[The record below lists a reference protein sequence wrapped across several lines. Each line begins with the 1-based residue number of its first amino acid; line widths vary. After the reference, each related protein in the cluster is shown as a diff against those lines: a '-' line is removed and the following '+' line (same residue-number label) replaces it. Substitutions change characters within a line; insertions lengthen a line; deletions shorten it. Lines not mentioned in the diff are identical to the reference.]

1 MTILFKCDK
10 VIRSIKNKIVK
21 KGERKSMKKRK
32 YLALLLAAGMI
43 VQTALSTGGVVQVQ
57 AAEDTYVKTDELTD
71 NDTAAPKKDKTIP
84 SKNQYEY
91 QKQELAAFCHF
102 GPNTFNEI
110 EWGEHYGDKT
120 PNEIFKLTEDFDA
133 DTLVKTLKEA
143 GFKKLI
149 VTAKHHDGFCIWAS
163 EATQYDVSGATN
175 YQGGK
180 GDVLADIS
188 KACTEHDM
196 DMGLYLSPWDIH
208 DESYGYKD
216 ASGKAL
222 VEFVDTNNDGKPDKN
237 QPVNGL
243 TWEQVKQ
250 QDAKD
255 YNKYYNDQ
263 LIEILGNDKYGN
275 KGHFKEVWMDGAKG
289 SGAGYQEYDFKKWF
303 DTIQQYEGIA
313 GNQVDDCM
321 LFGAEAYTTVR
332 WIGNENGFAAEE
344 TWSKSNVDKAKNTI
358 NSNSSGGYTKGFPDG
373 NQWTVPEADARIT
386 SGWFWGDSKKT
397 PKTMEELSEM
407 YFRSVGHNA
416 PLLLNVPPNNKGKV
430 DDAILRRVT
439 EFGTAINKTFEKN
452 LAKDAEVSA
461 TEVRGKD
468 TTYSPQNV
476 LDGKDDTYWTVNDET
491 KSGTLLI
498 DLKKDTLFDVVSIEE
513 SIEFGQRIGKFKVEY
528 QTANGEWKKFDEGTT
543 VGAKRL
549 SRRSPVKSS
558 KIRITVTAHESAENK
573 IPMISEVGV
582 YKAAAGM
589 EAPNGIPE
597 GLQVVD
603 DRAFTADG
611 WSKESGDQFIEG
623 TGMWCRPN
631 AEATVKFTGTKV
643 WLVGTIDPSHG
654 PADVYID
661 GNKVASI
668 NTKSDKRKLQQRI
681 FESDTLKEGKHTL
694 KIVNTGTGTEAIGV
708 DAALVLNNGGKGM
721 FQIEYPSYRVN
732 ENTKTPIMVKR
743 LGGTKGEATVQF
755 QVNPGSAWQ
764 DHFNADG
771 NMELKFADG
780 QTEAQAHVE
789 TRRVPGETGD
799 LSFTAVLA
807 DPTNG
812 TIIGFNNPATVT
824 IADSEQYTK
833 EKVKEKLAQIEK
845 AGYNE
850 AQYTSGSWEALQAAI
865 KDAKAVMEKTNAGA
879 QDYAEAC
886 TKLEAAL
893 NSLTKRSTYTDEDRF
908 IMPRLKGRTKQLE
921 AEHFILDKG
930 TSENGKHVRLVA
942 DDKASNG
949 QKVGWFEK
957 GNIIKVPFHA
967 DKAGTYTFKATYQSG
982 RLASGKQPNS
992 LNWSGKNVTAGSK
1005 ADIYGTESNGTKY
1018 ETLEFD
1024 VEITAAGDGELIF
1037 TADDKGSPNLDKF
1050 EVTAKEVPMEKYT
1063 ITSSVAEGEQGTIS
1077 PLGAVEVEEGSSKEF
1092 EMKPNEG
1099 YAVKDVVVDGKSV
1112 GSRTKY
1118 TFEEVLANG
1127 HTITA
1132 TFEKEMYA
1140 EDNRFEFPVDG
1151 NAKTLEAERLEA
1163 KNVED
1168 PSDGQWKMEVKEAD
1182 WASGGKFVNSMNKG
1196 DTLTLYYNAP
1206 QAGEYT
1212 VTLSYRSG
1220 STQNGFK
1227 WAEKD
1232 GKIEAGEVTAGASSA
1247 DATHTKEFKLN
1258 VKTAGEG
1265 CLVFTA
1271 FDTKAPQLD
1280 KFDIKSP
1287 GTPVPPISAVEL
1299 EAAVKAAKGLDLNDY
1314 KDDDAK
1320 TAFTAKL
1327 AEAEKLLADIAGGSF
1342 AGTQDEVNQMAKEL
1356 KAAQDAL
1363 NEKEQTP
1370 QVNKDTLKEAIGK
1383 AEALDLTQYKEEGK
1397 AEFNA
1402 ALQNAKAVLEKADA
1416 DQDEID
1422 QATLALNTAI
1432 QNLKPV
1438 DGGSGDGNGEGN
1450 GNGSTGG
1457 NGNGSGSTG
1466 GSGNGSGNTGGNG
1479 STGGSGTGNSAV
1491 QTGDSSNLFVY
1502 AGTLLLAAA
1511 AFVFGFRRRNQE
1523 K

>member
-43 VQTALSTGGVVQVQ
+43 AQTALSTGGVVQVQ

-71 NDTAAPKKDKTIP
+71 NDTAAPKKDSVIP

-102 GPNTFNEI
+102 GMNTYTGS
-110 EWGEHYGDKT
+110 EWGNGKEN
-120 PNEIFKLTEDFDA
+120 PNQFQLTNDFDEE
-133 DTLVKTLKEA
+133 TYVKAIHDA

-149 VTAKHHDGFCIWAS
+149 ITAKHHDGFCIWPS
-163 EATQYDVSGATN
+163 EMTTHDTETAGYE
-175 YQGGK
+175 
-180 GDVLADIS
+180 GDVLEELS
-188 KACTEHDM
+188 RACTKYNI
-196 DMGLYLSPWDIH
+196 DMGLYLSPWDVNS
-208 DESYGYKD
+208 EYYGYKD
-216 ASGKAL
+216 KAGKKL
-222 VEFVDTNNDGKPDKN
+222 VGADG
-237 QPVNGL
+237 QPLNGK
-243 TWEQVKQ
+243 TWDQVKQ
-250 QDAKD
+250 EDALD
-255 YNKYYNDQ
+255 YNEYYDNQ
-263 LIEILGNDKYGN
+263 LKEILGNDKYGN
-275 KGHFKEVWMDGAKG
+275 NGHFKEVWMDGAKDTNDK
-289 SGAGYQEYDFKKWF
+289 SNAQDYDFQRWF
-303 DTIQQYEGIA
+303 KTIQQYEGKA
-313 GNQVDDCM
+313 SGKYEDDCL
-321 LFGAEAYTTVR
+321 LFGAESYTTVR
-332 WIGNENGFAAEE
+332 WIGNERGYAAEE
-344 TWSKSNVDKAKNTI
+344 TWAKSTIDRENNTI
-358 NSNSSGGYTKGFPDG
+358 NSNSRDGYTKGFPNG
-373 NQWTVPEADARIT
+373 NQWTVPEADTKIT
-386 SGWFWGDSKKT
+386 SGWFWGESKKT
-397 PKTMEELSEM
+397 PLSMEQLAGI
-407 YFRSVGHNA
+407 YFGSVGHNA
-416 PLLLNVPPNNKGKV
+416 TLLLNVPPNKQGTV
-430 DDAILRRVT
+430 DADILARVA
-439 EFGTAINKTFEKN
+439 EFGKAVQNTFDKN
-452 LAKDAEVSA
+452 LAEKASVSA
-461 TEVRGKD
+461 TEVRGNSKK
-468 TTYSPQNV
+468 YSPENL
-476 LDGKDDTYWTVNDET
+476 LDGNDETYWTVGDGT
-491 KSGTLLI
+491 TSGKVLI
-498 DLKKDTLFDVVSIEE
+498 DLGESKKFDVVSIEE
-513 SIEFGQRIGKFKVEY
+513 AIQFGQRIGSFKVEY
-528 QTANGEWKKFDEGTT
+528 KNGNGEWKTFDQGTT
-543 VGAKRL
+543 IGAKRL
-549 SRRSPVKSS
+549 CRKKAVKAD
-558 KIRITVTAHESAENK
+558 KLRITVTAHNQAENK
-573 IPMISEVGV
+573 VPILSEIGV
-582 YKAAAGM
+582 YEAAEGF
-589 EAPNGIPE
+589 ELGTGIPS
-597 GLQVVD
+597 GLQTKD
-603 DRAFTADG
+603 DRGFTLSSG
-611 WSKESGDQFIEG
+611 WHQETNDQMIEG
-623 TGMWCRPN
+623 TGIWINGNGNGAN
-631 AEATVKFTGTKV
+631 APYAETKFKGTKAWV
-643 WLVGTIDPSHG
+643 IGTIDQKHG

-661 GNKVASI
+661 GKKVASI
-668 NTKSDKRKLQQRI
+668 NTYSATRKLGQI
-681 FESDTLKEGKHTL
+681 LYETNTLEDKEHTL
-694 KIVNTGTGTEAIGV
+694 KIVNTGSNTQAVGL
-708 DAALVLNNGGKGM
+708 DAVAYLDNGGKGM
-721 FQIEYPSYRVN
+721 VELEKDAYRVN
-732 ENTKTPIMVKR
+732 EDTKYPIKLKR
-743 LGGTKGEATVQF
+743 VGGTNGELTVQF
-755 QVNPGSAWQ
+755 EVAPGSAYQ
-764 DHFNADG
+764 KHFDADG
-771 NMELKFADG
+771 NMTVTFKDG
-780 QTEAQAHVE
+780 QEEAEAFVTTKRVKEKEGDVYFSAYLSAPTE
-789 TRRVPGETGD
+789 D
-799 LSFTAVLA
+799 VLL
-807 DPTNG
+807 
-812 TIIGFNNPATVT
+812 GFITKAKIT
-824 IADSEQYTK
+824 IADTESYDKQELLDKIK
-833 EKVKEKLAQIEK
+833 ETEK
-845 AGYNE
+845 AGYQESLYTTASYKNYVDALKAAKE
-850 AQYTSGSWEALQAAI
+850 AAKKANLTQEEAAKACAALDAAI
-865 KDAKAVMEKTNAGA
+865 A
-879 QDYAEAC
+879 
-886 TKLEAAL
+886 
-893 NSLTKRSTYTDEDRF
+893 SLTKRSTFSETD
-908 IMPRLKGRTKQLE
+908 RLQFPKVKGRSTTVE
-921 AEHFILDKG
+921 AEYFVLDSSKAGKG
-930 TSENGKHVRLVA
+930 KEVRIQP
-942 DDKASNG
+942 DTGASNG
-949 QKVGWFEK
+949 AKVGWFEK

-1232 GKIEAGEVTAGASSA
+1232 GKIEVGEVTAGASSA

-1327 AEAEKLLADIAGGSF
+1327 EEAEKLLADIAGGSF
-1342 AGTQDEVNQMAKEL
+1342 AGTQDDVNQMAKEL
-1356 KAAQDAL
+1356 KAAQEAL
-1363 NEKEQTP
+1363 NEKDQTP

-1416 DQDEID
+1416 DQDEVD
-1422 QATLALNTAI
+1422 QAALALNTAI

-1466 GSGNGSGNTGGNG
+1466 GSGNGSGNAGGNG

>member
-10 VIRSIKNKIVK
+10 VIRSMKNKIVK

-43 VQTALSTGGVVQVQ
+43 AQTALSTGGVVQVQ

-71 NDTAAPKKDKTIP
+71 NDTAAPKKDSVIP

-102 GPNTFNEI
+102 GMNTYTGS
-110 EWGEHYGDKT
+110 EWGNGKEN
-120 PNEIFKLTEDFDA
+120 PNQFQLTNDFDEE
-133 DTLVKTLKEA
+133 TYVKAIHDA

-149 VTAKHHDGFCIWAS
+149 ITAKHHDGFCIWPS
-163 EATQYDVSGATN
+163 EMTTHDTETAGYE
-175 YQGGK
+175 
-180 GDVLADIS
+180 GDVLEELS
-188 KACTEHDM
+188 RACTKYNI
-196 DMGLYLSPWDIH
+196 DMGLYLSPWDVNS
-208 DESYGYKD
+208 EYYGYKD
-216 ASGKAL
+216 K
-222 VEFVDTNNDGKPDKN
+222 DGKKLVGADG
-237 QPVNGL
+237 QPLNGK
-243 TWEQVKQ
+243 TWDQVKQ
-250 QDAKD
+250 EDALD
-255 YNKYYNDQ
+255 YNEYYDNQ
-263 LIEILGNDKYGN
+263 LKEILGNDKYGN
-275 KGHFKEVWMDGAKG
+275 NGHFKEVWMDGAKDTNDK
-289 SGAGYQEYDFKKWF
+289 SNAQDYDFQRWF
-303 DTIQQYEGIA
+303 KTIQQYEGKA
-313 GNQVDDCM
+313 SGKYEDDCL
-321 LFGAEAYTTVR
+321 LFGAESYTTVR
-332 WIGNENGFAAEE
+332 WIGNERGYAAEE
-344 TWSKSNVDKAKNTI
+344 TWAKSTIDRENNTI
-358 NSNSSGGYTKGFPDG
+358 NSNSRDGYTKGFPNG
-373 NQWTVPEADARIT
+373 NQWTVPEADTKIT
-386 SGWFWGDSKKT
+386 SGWFWGESKKT
-397 PKTMEELSEM
+397 PLSMEQLAGI
-407 YFRSVGHNA
+407 YFGSVGHNA
-416 PLLLNVPPNNKGKV
+416 TLLLNVPPNKQGTV
-430 DDAILRRVT
+430 DADILARVA
-439 EFGTAINKTFEKN
+439 EFGKAVQNTFDKN
-452 LAKDAEVSA
+452 LAEKASVSA
-461 TEVRGKD
+461 TEVRGNSKK
-468 TTYSPQNV
+468 YSPENL
-476 LDGKDDTYWTVNDET
+476 LDGNDETYWTVGDGT
-491 KSGTLLI
+491 TSGKVLI
-498 DLKKDTLFDVVSIEE
+498 DLGESKKFDVVSIEE
-513 SIEFGQRIGKFKVEY
+513 AIQFGQRIGSFKVEY
-528 QTANGEWKKFDEGTT
+528 KNGNGEWKTFDQGTT
-543 VGAKRL
+543 IGAKRL
-549 SRRSPVKSS
+549 CRKKAVKAD
-558 KIRITVTAHESAENK
+558 KLRITVTAHNQAENK
-573 IPMISEVGV
+573 VPILSEIGV
-582 YKAAAGM
+582 YEAAEGF
-589 EAPNGIPE
+589 ELGTGIPS
-597 GLQVVD
+597 GLQTKD
-603 DRAFTADG
+603 DRGFTLSSG
-611 WSKESGDQFIEG
+611 WHQETNDQMIEG
-623 TGMWCRPN
+623 TGIWINGNGNGAN
-631 AEATVKFTGTKV
+631 APYAETKFKGTKAWV
-643 WLVGTIDPSHG
+643 IGTIDQKHG

-661 GNKVASI
+661 GKKVASI
-668 NTKSDKRKLQQRI
+668 NTYSATRKLGQI
-681 FESDTLKEGKHTL
+681 LYETNTLEDKEHTL
-694 KIVNTGTGTEAIGV
+694 KIVNTGSNTQAVGL
-708 DAALVLNNGGKGM
+708 DAVAYLDNGGKGM
-721 FQIEYPSYRVN
+721 VELEKDAYRVN
-732 ENTKTPIMVKR
+732 EDTKYPIKLKR
-743 LGGTKGEATVQF
+743 VGGTNGELTVQF
-755 QVNPGSAWQ
+755 EVAPGSAYQ
-764 DHFNADG
+764 KHFDADG
-771 NMELKFADG
+771 NMTVTFKDG
-780 QTEAQAHVE
+780 QEEAEAFVTTKRVKEKEGDVYFSAYLSAPTE
-789 TRRVPGETGD
+789 D
-799 LSFTAVLA
+799 VLL
-807 DPTNG
+807 
-812 TIIGFNNPATVT
+812 GFITKAKIT
-824 IADSEQYTK
+824 IADTESYDKQELLDKIK
-833 EKVKEKLAQIEK
+833 ETEK
-845 AGYNE
+845 AGYQESLYTTASYKNYVDALKAAKE
-850 AQYTSGSWEALQAAI
+850 AAKKANLTQEEAAKACAALDAAI
-865 KDAKAVMEKTNAGA
+865 A
-879 QDYAEAC
+879 
-886 TKLEAAL
+886 
-893 NSLTKRSTYTDEDRF
+893 SLTKRSTFSETD
-908 IMPRLKGRTKQLE
+908 RLQFPKVKGRSTTVE
-921 AEHFILDKG
+921 AEYFVLDSSKAEKG
-930 TSENGKHVRLVA
+930 KEVRIQP
-942 DDKASNG
+942 DTGASNG
-949 QKVGWFEK
+949 AKVGWFEK

-982 RLASGKQPNS
+982 RLASRKQPNS

-1327 AEAEKLLADIAGGSF
+1327 EEAEKLLADIAGGSF
-1342 AGTQDEVNQMAKEL
+1342 AGTQDDVNQMAKEL
-1356 KAAQDAL
+1356 KAAQEAL
-1363 NEKEQTP
+1363 NEKDQTP

-1416 DQDEID
+1416 DQDEVD
-1422 QATLALNTAI
+1422 QAALALNTAI

-1466 GSGNGSGNTGGNG
+1466 GSGNGSGNAGGNG

>member
-10 VIRSIKNKIVK
+10 VIRSMKNKIVK

-43 VQTALSTGGVVQVQ
+43 AQTALSTGGVVQVQ

-344 TWSKSNVDKAKNTI
+344 TWSKSNVDKEKNTI

-528 QTANGEWKKFDEGTT
+528 QTG
-543 VGAKRL
+543 
-549 SRRSPVKSS
+549 
-558 KIRITVTAHESAENK
+558 
-573 IPMISEVGV
+573 
-582 YKAAAGM
+582 
-589 EAPNGIPE
+589 
-597 GLQVVD
+597 
-603 DRAFTADG
+603 
-611 WSKESGDQFIEG
+611 
-623 TGMWCRPN
+623 
-631 AEATVKFTGTKV
+631 
-643 WLVGTIDPSHG
+643 
-654 PADVYID
+654 
-661 GNKVASI
+661 
-668 NTKSDKRKLQQRI
+668 
-681 FESDTLKEGKHTL
+681 
-694 KIVNTGTGTEAIGV
+694 
-708 DAALVLNNGGKGM
+708 NNGW
-721 FQIEYPSYRVN
+721 R
-732 ENTKTPIMVKR
+732 
-743 LGGTKGEATVQF
+743 
-755 QVNPGSAWQ
+755 
-764 DHFNADG
+764 
-771 NMELKFADG
+771 
-780 QTEAQAHVE
+780 E
-789 TRRVPGETGD
+789 TSQPQK
-799 LSFTAVLA
+799 
-807 DPTNG
+807 PC
-812 TIIGFNNPATVT
+812 
-824 IADSEQYTK
+824 K
-833 EKVKEKLAQIEK
+833 
-845 AGYNE
+845 
-850 AQYTSGSWEALQAAI
+850 I
-865 KDAKAVMEKTNAGA
+865 K
-879 QDYAEAC
+879 
-886 TKLEAAL
+886 
-893 NSLTKRSTYTDEDRF
+893 
-908 IMPRLKGRTKQLE
+908 
-921 AEHFILDKG
+921 
-930 TSENGKHVRLVA
+930 
-942 DDKASNG
+942 
-949 QKVGWFEK
+949 
-957 GNIIKVPFHA
+957 
-967 DKAGTYTFKATYQSG
+967 
-982 RLASGKQPNS
+982 
-992 LNWSGKNVTAGSK
+992 
-1005 ADIYGTESNGTKY
+1005 
-1018 ETLEFD
+1018 
-1024 VEITAAGDGELIF
+1024 
-1037 TADDKGSPNLDKF
+1037 
-1050 EVTAKEVPMEKYT
+1050 
-1063 ITSSVAEGEQGTIS
+1063 
-1077 PLGAVEVEEGSSKEF
+1077 
-1092 EMKPNEG
+1092 
-1099 YAVKDVVVDGKSV
+1099 
-1112 GSRTKY
+1112 
-1118 TFEEVLANG
+1118 
-1127 HTITA
+1127 
-1132 TFEKEMYA
+1132 
-1140 EDNRFEFPVDG
+1140 
-1151 NAKTLEAERLEA
+1151 
-1163 KNVED
+1163 
-1168 PSDGQWKMEVKEAD
+1168 
-1182 WASGGKFVNSMNKG
+1182 
-1196 DTLTLYYNAP
+1196 
-1206 QAGEYT
+1206 
-1212 VTLSYRSG
+1212 
-1220 STQNGFK
+1220 
-1227 WAEKD
+1227 
-1232 GKIEAGEVTAGASSA
+1232 
-1247 DATHTKEFKLN
+1247 
-1258 VKTAGEG
+1258 
-1265 CLVFTA
+1265 
-1271 FDTKAPQLD
+1271 
-1280 KFDIKSP
+1280 
-1287 GTPVPPISAVEL
+1287 
-1299 EAAVKAAKGLDLNDY
+1299 
-1314 KDDDAK
+1314 
-1320 TAFTAKL
+1320 
-1327 AEAEKLLADIAGGSF
+1327 
-1342 AGTQDEVNQMAKEL
+1342 
-1356 KAAQDAL
+1356 
-1363 NEKEQTP
+1363 
-1370 QVNKDTLKEAIGK
+1370 
-1383 AEALDLTQYKEEGK
+1383 
-1397 AEFNA
+1397 
-1402 ALQNAKAVLEKADA
+1402 
-1416 DQDEID
+1416 
-1422 QATLALNTAI
+1422 
-1432 QNLKPV
+1432 
-1438 DGGSGDGNGEGN
+1438 
-1450 GNGSTGG
+1450 
-1457 NGNGSGSTG
+1457 
-1466 GSGNGSGNTGGNG
+1466 
-1479 STGGSGTGNSAV
+1479 
-1491 QTGDSSNLFVY
+1491 
-1502 AGTLLLAAA
+1502 
-1511 AFVFGFRRRNQE
+1511 
-1523 K
+1523 